1 MMIIFN
7 ILLGF
12 SLGLIFGSITIRKN
26 VFHGPNSL
34 EVQKKIYKKNRI
46 CYRFTPKVVNCDSF

>member
-7 ILLGF
+7 ILLGL
-12 SLGLIFGSITIRKN
+12 SLGLIFGSFVIKKN

-34 EVQKKIYKKNRI
+34 DVQKKIYKKDRI
-46 CYRFTPKVVNCDSF
+46 CYRFTPKIVNCNKF